1 MSPELLF
8 VGGLLTILGGLF
20 AIEKR
25 IRQLILDILAPL
37 SQRVESIEAGVTELK
52 AAKSDHHTRIVLLER
67 ERAVR

>member
-37 SQRVESIEAGVTELK
+37 SQRVESIEAGVAELK
-52 AAKSDHHTRIVLLER
+52 AAKSDHHTRITLLER

>member
-37 SQRVESIEAGVTELK
+37 SQRVENIEAGVAELK
-52 AAKSDHHTRIVLLER
+52 AAKFDHHTRIVLLER

>member
-37 SQRVESIEAGVTELK
+37 SQRVESIEAGVTELN